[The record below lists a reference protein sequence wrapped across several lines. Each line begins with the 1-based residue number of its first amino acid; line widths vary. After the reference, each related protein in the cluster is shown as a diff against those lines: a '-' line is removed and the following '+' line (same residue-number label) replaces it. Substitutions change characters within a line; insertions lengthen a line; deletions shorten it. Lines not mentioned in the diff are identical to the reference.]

1 MWRIATAGALAAAS
15 LLTLP
20 GAARAGFLDFL
31 FGGVQQRLRR

>member
-1 MWRIATAGALAAAS
+1 MRRIATAGALAAAS

-31 FGGVQQRLRR
+31 FGGVQQRLPR